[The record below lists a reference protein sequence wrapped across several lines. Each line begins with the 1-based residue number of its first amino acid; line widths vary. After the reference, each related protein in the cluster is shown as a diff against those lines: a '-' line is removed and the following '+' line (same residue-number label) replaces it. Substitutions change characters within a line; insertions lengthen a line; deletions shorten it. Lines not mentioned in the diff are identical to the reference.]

1 MNAQPLRLPDTDPV
15 TIRPIE
21 PGDLSRMLALCV
33 EHARSIA
40 HERLPYGAAK
50 VDTIEL
56 IEALFDT
63 PRRAWAWVAES
74 GDELVGYV
82 GATVDFSILE
92 RGNYVNL
99 DYPFVRHAWRHIGV
113 ESNLFERIVALAKD
127 TGCLYIQL
135 QAPNWKA
142 DVARLHGSSN
152 VRRVEMV
159 RYVLPVATG
168 ESPESVLVSMSESQV
183 VRQ

>member
-1 MNAQPLRLPDTDPV
+1 MSAQPLRLPDIDPV

-21 PGDLSRMLALCV
+21 PGDLPRMLALCA
-33 EHARSIA
+33 EHAESIA
-40 HERLPYGAAK
+40 YERLPYGVAQA
-50 VDTIEL
+50 DTFEL

-74 GDELVGYV
+74 ADELVGYIS
-82 GATVDFSILE
+82 ATVDFSILE
-92 RGNYVNL
+92 RGYHVNL
-99 DYPFVRHAWRHIGV
+99 DYPFVRSAWQHIGV
-113 ESNLFERIVALAKD
+113 EPHLFQRIVALAKN

-142 DVARLHGSSN
+142 SVARLHSSSN
-152 VRRVEMV
+152 ARRVEMV

-168 ESPESVLVSMSESQV
+168 EPPESVLASMNESQV
-183 VRQ
+183 IRQ

>member
-1 MNAQPLRLPDTDPV
+1 
-15 TIRPIE
+15 
-21 PGDLSRMLALCV
+21 LCI

-40 HERLPYGAAK
+40 HERLPYGAPQT
-50 VDTIEL
+50 DTFEL
-56 IEALFDT
+56 IEALFDA

-82 GATVDFSILE
+82 SATVDFSILE
-92 RGNYVNL
+92 RGYYVNL
-99 DYPFVRHAWRHIGV
+99 DYPFVRSAWRHVGV
-113 ESNLFERIVALAKD
+113 EQHLFQRIVAMAKD

-135 QAPNWKA
+135 QAPNWKV
-142 DVARLHGSSN
+142 DVTRLHGSSSA
-152 VRRVEMV
+152 RRVEMV

-168 ESPESVLVSMSESQV
+168 ESPESVLALMSESQV